1 MHKQILLV
9 LRHASRWSNYRGVGV
24 THEMILEIF
33 TLYLDVIV
41 RLSLQWRLFP
51 PPGCLLAPSTFST
64 PTPNTRSLSRPAS
77 QPPIWKP
84 KTTRGRSFKRGRA
97 CPQQLWLDACPCHFE
112 PHLGWRSNLKHNA
125 YVLRVE
131 KWFQLKGVL
140 RSDVSTK

>member
-77 QPPIWKP
+77 
-84 KTTRGRSFKRGRA
+84 RGKSLLMTINEKIS
-97 CPQQLWLDACPCHFE
+97 PHENIFE
-112 PHLGWRSNLKHNA
+112 
-125 YVLRVE
+125 V
-131 KWFQLKGVL
+131 
-140 RSDVSTK
+140 